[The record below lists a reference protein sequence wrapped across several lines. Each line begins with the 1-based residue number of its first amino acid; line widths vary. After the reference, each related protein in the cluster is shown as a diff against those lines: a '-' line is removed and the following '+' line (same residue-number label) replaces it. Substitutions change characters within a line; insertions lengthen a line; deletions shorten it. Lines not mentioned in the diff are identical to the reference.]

1 MGALAA
7 GMMVTGNSLIPTE
20 LMTEITTSGSDIQA
34 SVTDVIT
41 NVTPIALAIMGLV
54 LAVTV
59 GIRLFKQM
67 TKSAARP

>member
-1 MGALAA
+1 MVLTAAAL
-7 GMMVTGNSLIPTE
+7 VTGNSLIPSD

>member
-7 GMMVTGNSLIPTE
+7 GMMVTGNSLIPSD